1 MASYQKLVRDLI
13 PNKIKENGQIPIT
26 RIMEEEEFKKILDR
40 KLLEETNEYLE
51 GQNIEELADMMEV
64 IYTILDFHGWS
75 FDDLERV
82 RREKAQ
88 ARGGFREKIY
98 LEGVE
103 DGI

>member
-1 MASYQKLVRDLI
+1 MASYQKLVRDFI
-13 PNKIKENGQIPIT
+13 PNIIEGNGQKPII
-26 RIMEEEEFKKILDR
+26 RVLDESEFKKELDK

-51 GQNIEELADMMEV
+51 DQNIEELADMMEV

-75 FDDLERV
+75 FDDLERI

-88 ARGGFREKIY
+88 ARGGFKEKIY

-103 DGI
+103 SGR